1 MENGV
6 FLAGVALTYG
16 LGVFLELGVAANLLV
31 LAIVSRLFLYRMN
44 DTFDTVDADVLRS
57 LEG

>member
-1 MENGV
+1 M
-6 FLAGVALTYG
+6 
-16 LGVFLELGVAANLLV
+16 AANLLI
-31 LAIVSRLFLYRMN
+31 LAIVSRIFLYRMN